1 MAKAK
6 IVKRKK
12 RIRVEGIAT
21 LLLTFGIFSYLGA
34 KFFLQSYNYSL
45 TCKKTEI
52 VEKANSLQQEVAKLE
67 SEVNELQNRE
77 RVLAVAGED
86 NIKTNQENVTVV
98 GNEEQ

>member
-21 LLLTFGIFSYLGA
+21 LLLTLGIFSYLGA
-34 KFFLQSYNYSL
+34 RFFLRSYNYSL
-45 TCKKTEI
+45 ANQKTEV
-52 VEKANSLQQEVAKLE
+52 VEKANGLQETVAKLE
-67 SEVNELQNRE
+67 SEVNELQSRE
-77 RVLAVAGED
+77 RVLAMAGED

-98 GNEEQ
+98 GNDNQ